1 MHLHA
6 AFVPP
11 ARLLDALIDLVR
23 AQEPPSPE
31 PPPPVERRTRL
42 GRKIVEQ
49 PETPEP
55 TGPLLDILGRE
66 RMVVPITDFGFVQ
79 QNVRRGVMDAI
90 ARAAERFSPP
100 RVALKGG
107 AALVDDK
114 DRFVWVEVRADDD
127 GIEVMRGIAREI
139 VEGVEPLGLYCD
151 RRQFRARIPLAEVN
165 DATTVEHLEQVLAAL
180 DAHVNELWTV
190 YEVSVI
196 QRGTTRAETV
206 PIGPPTD

>member
-1 MHLHA
+1 
-6 AFVPP
+6 
-11 ARLLDALIDLVR
+11 
-23 AQEPPSPE
+23 
-31 PPPPVERRTRL
+31 
-42 GRKIVEQ
+42 
-49 PETPEP
+49 
-55 TGPLLDILGRE
+55 
-66 RMVVPITDFGFVQ
+66 MVVPITDFGFVQ